1 MIQFYVY
8 QLRLSTSA
16 LPFYVGK
23 GCGKRM
29 FQHLVPS
36 SYGRPGRKN
45 RIIEKAIR
53 QGVEVI
59 PEILHDNLTED
70 EAMEL
75 EKLYISVLGRTDIG
89 TGILANHTDGGEG
102 RSGYKPSP
110 ETRVKM
116 GSANRGKKMS
126 SEKKRKI
133 SASLKGNIIPQE
145 ARAKISIANR
155 GKTRTPETRKR
166 ISESQ
171 KGKTRKEGVRKN
183 SMYGQWNRNPE
194 WLAADIIY
202 TEWLQH
208 GMPGLVKLR
217 RLTGRLVPD
226 GLVNRLKSGWNP
238 AYDRDWVE
246 YRDSFVH

>member
-1 MIQFYVY
+1 
-8 QLRLSTSA
+8 
-16 LPFYVGK
+16 
-23 GCGKRM
+23 M

-75 EKLYISVLGRTDIG
+75 EKLYISVLGRADIK

-102 RSGYKPSP
+102 RSGYKPSM

-116 GSANRGKKMS
+116 GSANRGKKLPGD
-126 SEKKRKI
+126 KKRKI
-133 SASLKGNIIPQE
+133 SESLRGNIISQE
-145 ARAKISIANR
+145 TRDKISVANR

-166 ISESQ
+166 ISDAQ
-171 KGKTRKEGVRKN
+171 RGKSRKEGVRKN
-183 SMYGQWNRNPE
+183 SMYGQWNKNPE
-194 WLAADIIY
+194 WLAADTIHSA
-202 TEWLQH
+202 WLQH

-217 RLTGRLVPD
+217 RLTGRRVPD
-226 GLVNRLKSGWNP
+226 GLILRLQSGWNP
-238 AYDRDWVE
+238 ILDPDWVE
-246 YRDSFVH
+246 YRNSVVN